1 MAVIVTRSGKGAPLT
16 NSELDS
22 NFTNLNDGITSS
34 VGITGG
40 TINGATIGATTP
52 STGVFTQLDVDNVR
66 IDGNTVSTTN
76 TNGDLT
82 LDPNGTGQVIVD
94 ATSAVRIAAGTTLER
109 PAGAAGDLRFNST
122 TNEFEG
128 YNGTAWASVG
138 GSAISNDTTTSTDV
152 YPLFA
157 NATSGTAAN
166 VYTSNAKYLYKPST
180 GELKAQELVA
190 TNGIVVNSQTVSADY
205 TIPSGSNAM
214 SVGATIAS
222 GVTVTVSSG
231 STWVI
236 L

>member
-40 TINGATIGATTP
+40 TIDGATIGATTP

-109 PAGAAGDLRFNST
+109 PAGAAGDLRFNTDSD
-122 TNEFEG
+122 EFEG
-128 YNGTAWASVG
+128 YNGTAWIYLGVG
-138 GSAISNDTTTSTDV
+138 G
-152 YPLFA
+152 Y
-157 NATSGTAAN
+157 G
-166 VYTSNAKYLYKPST
+166 YTSKTISENTTLNADTEYET
-180 GELKAQELVA
+180 GRNLRINFGVKLTVPNTTLLVVHNYA
-190 TNGIVVNSQTVSADY
+190 TGLS
-205 TIPSGSNAM
+205 
-214 SVGATIAS
+214 
-222 GVTVTVSSG
+222 
-231 STWVI
+231 